1 MRRAAVRFVMLAAVL
16 LAATGGAW
24 ALDFGSL
31 VGLTPS
37 YGDDGLGF
45 SAGLTPWM
53 SAALGGESELYLSG
67 SFSVD
72 LADGEWTFG
81 FAPERTELILR
92 PVAGTEIRA
101 GRIRYSDGAGLALSG
116 LYDGFSAQT
125 IFGGVNL
132 RLGAL
137 YGGLLDKENSELLL
151 SGADVADYA
160 DDSVPFAPRRLVMA
174 AGASFPGAISWFADA
189 LAQFDARGS
198 NALHSQ
204 YLVLGA
210 DGQLS
215 PALALNAAMAGSV
228 VEEAGFDPAF
238 SLAAAAELGW
248 MPSGGWRDRAYMS
261 LRWATGDY
269 GAFNPYL
276 SVNAIPQ
283 GKVFTPRLAG
293 LFIGRLGY
301 TARVGETLSADLQST
316 AFVRSVNGGPA
327 DSGIDP
333 ASDSVWL
340 GAEAYA
346 SVRWAPVSDVNLS
359 SGLGL
364 FVPGAAF
371 LADEP
376 LRWLVSLALVVSL

>member
-1 MRRAAVRFVMLAAVL
+1 
-16 LAATGGAW
+16 
-24 ALDFGSL
+24 
-31 VGLTPS
+31 
-37 YGDDGLGF
+37 
-45 SAGLTPWM
+45 
-53 SAALGGESELYLSG
+53 
-67 SFSVD
+67 
-72 LADGEWTFG
+72 
-81 FAPERTELILR
+81 
-92 PVAGTEIRA
+92 
-101 GRIRYSDGAGLALSG
+101 
-116 LYDGFSAQT
+116 LYDGFAAQT
-125 IFGGVNL
+125 IFSGVNL

-137 YGGLLDKENSELLL
+137 YGGLQDKKKSELLL
-151 SGADVADYA
+151 SGADVADYG
-160 DDSVPFAPRRLVMA
+160 DDSVLFAPRRVVMA
-174 AGASFPGAISWFADA
+174 FGASIPGTIHWFADA
-189 LAQFDARGS
+189 VAQFDTRGS
-198 NALHSQ
+198 DALHSQ

-210 DGQLS
+210 DGQLA
-215 PALALNAAMAGSV
+215 PEMALNAAMVGSL

-248 MPSGGWRDRAYMS
+248 MPSGGLRDRAYLS

-293 LFIGRLGY
+293 LFVTRIGY
-301 TARVGETLSADLQST
+301 TVRVNESLSADIQSN
-316 AFVRSVNGGPA
+316 AFVRSASGGPA

-346 SVRWAPVSDVNLS
+346 SVRWAPKSDVNLS

-371 LADEP
+371 LPDEP
-376 LRWLVSLALVVSL
+376 LRWLVSLAMVVSL